1 MSDNYKVI
9 SLIEQYDKNK
19 CDILIPCRIIYGLIP
34 VMPKTSII
42 FEETILKLI
51 AIGINSPEYIAATL
65 CLDEEFV
72 LYILNILQESNLID
86 EYYKITEGG
95 KSSIEAFENIEENKQ
110 NIDDVEYI
118 LIGFIQNMLDGKLCD
133 YIAGEKLETY
143 ICSNKKINK
152 KSNKKSKLFKIEHIL
167 EEKSKFNIDKY
178 EYKHIIS
185 INKKYYREIPVLGN
199 LDIDKLQAVPKN
211 YNIEIDEKSVEEI
224 YLHCQVEYIN
234 NQICITDGYGS
245 IAEDYIRSL
254 DDDWMKDFINK
265 QSISESSTQLIKFKK
280 YSNIEKYIIK
290 INEYGNNETD
300 NKKLFDGLNCKYI
313 YSFMENVLG
322 IILKGNNFNKSIKNY
337 TSDDIK
343 SKCSKIGFKVPEK
356 YKFKCNKI
364 NLNDSFDNLISHI
377 ILLAENTDNKRIKE
391 LVKEYPDFILQ
402 MCELKKYRDNE
413 AHGKKSKE
421 KISDDLNKFISKENI
436 FDIIK
441 LLLPDLEVNDKEGS
455 SIIKID
461 DKLKNSIIDVRLQL
475 GNNLYERLPEN
486 VCDNLIKILLD
497 NDDVISNIY
506 NTYQQLLV
514 NIISNHNFSNENIIK
529 EDVLK
534 KYQNIID
541 DKYYVLLSQTSSDY
555 ITKAANNSNS
565 TLNGCLIVFMYMEKD
580 GEISKFFDKNKDFI
594 NDVSKIIDER
604 GHANTLNNDIPN
616 KDELLKK
623 LLKYIKYFMEEIY
636 A

>member
-1 MSDNYKVI
+1 MPENYKVI

-19 CDILIPCRIIYGLIP
+19 CDILIPCRIIYGFIP
-34 VMPKTSII
+34 VMPTTSII
-42 FEETILKLI
+42 FEETILKLT
-51 AIGINSPEYIAATL
+51 AIGINSPEYIAAIL

-72 LYILNILQESNLID
+72 SYILNILLESNLID
-86 EYYKITEGG
+86 KNYKITETG
-95 KSSIEAFENIEENKQ
+95 KSCINKYENTEENKQ

-118 LIGFIQNMLDGKLCD
+118 LVGFIQNMLDGKLCD

-143 ICSNKKINK
+143 ICSNKEIYKKNK
-152 KSNKKSKLFKIEHIL
+152 RFKIEHIRDK
-167 EEKSKFNIDKY
+167 KSEFNIDEYK
-178 EYKHIIS
+178 YKHIIS
-185 INKKYYREIPVLGN
+185 INKKYHSEIPVLGN

-211 YNIEIDEKSVEEI
+211 YDVDIDKKSVEEV

-234 NQICITDGYGS
+234 NQICVTDGYGS

-254 DDDWMKDFINK
+254 DYVWLKDFINK

-290 INEYGNNETD
+290 INEYGSSETD
-300 NKKLFDGLNCKYI
+300 NKKLFDGLYYKHI
-313 YSFMENVLG
+313 YSLMENVLYR
-322 IILKGNNFNKSIKNY
+322 ILKDNNFNKSIKNY

-356 YKFKCNKI
+356 YKFKCNQI
-364 NLNDSFDNLISHI
+364 NSNNASFDKLISHI
-377 ILLAENTDNKRIKE
+377 ILLVEDTDNKRIRE

-421 KISDDLNKFISKENI
+421 NISANLEKFIKKENI

-461 DKLKNSIIDVRLQL
+461 DKLKNAIIDVRLQL

-486 VCDNLIKILLD
+486 ICDNLINAFLD
-497 NDDVISNIY
+497 SEDAINNIY
-506 NTYQQLLV
+506 STYQQMLV
-514 NIISNHNFSNENIIK
+514 YIISNYN
-529 EDVLK
+529 L
-534 KYQNIID
+534 
-541 DKYYVLLSQTSSDY
+541 SSDNIVKKQVLEQFNKIADDY
-555 ITKAANNSNS
+555 INILNDTSDNHIINAANNSNS
-565 TLNGCLIVFMYMEKD
+565 TLNGCLIVFMYMKKYEK
-580 GEISKFFDKNKDFI
+580 ISKFFDKNPDFI
-594 NDVSKIIDER
+594 NDVASIISKR
-604 GHANTLNNDIPN
+604 KHGNTLGIDKDIEDKRN
-616 KDELLKK
+616 K
-623 LLKYIKYFMEEIY
+623 LLKYIKYFMGELY
-636 A
+636 V

>member
-152 KSNKKSKLFKIEHIL
+152 KSKWFKIEHIL
-167 EEKSKFNIDKY
+167 NKESEFTIDEYK
-178 EYKHIIS
+178 YKHIIS

-290 INEYGNNETD
+290 INEYENSEKD

-377 ILLAENTDNKRIKE
+377 ILLAENTDNKKIKE

-461 DKLKNSIIDVRLQL
+461 DKLKNAIIDVRLQL

-541 DKYYVLLSQTSSDY
+541 DKYYVLLSKTSSDY
-555 ITKAANNSNS
+555 IT
-565 TLNGCLIVFMYMEKD
+565 Y
-580 GEISKFFDKNKDFI
+580 KNKDFI